1 MTTEQMLVAAIS
13 ALAGTIVWLGRMFI
27 GDLMRQRDLAIAG
40 WQAADANVDRLAAAL
55 EVRNRRDEQTRR
67 EGDA

>member
-1 MTTEQMLVAAIS
+1 MNETALIGAIS
-13 ALAGTIVWLGRMFI
+13 ALGATVAYLGRLFI
-27 GDLMRQRDLAIAG
+27 SDLMRQRDLALAG

-67 EGDA
+67 EADA